1 MKNGRAWCL
10 TLFKADDFGDMVK
23 GFLEP
28 VMRAVWRDN
37 KEEK

>member
-1 MKNGRAWCL
+1 MQYTSYTDYLQKRTACGMNI
-10 TLFKADDFGDMVK
+10 K

-28 VMRAVWRDN
+28 VMRAVWTNN